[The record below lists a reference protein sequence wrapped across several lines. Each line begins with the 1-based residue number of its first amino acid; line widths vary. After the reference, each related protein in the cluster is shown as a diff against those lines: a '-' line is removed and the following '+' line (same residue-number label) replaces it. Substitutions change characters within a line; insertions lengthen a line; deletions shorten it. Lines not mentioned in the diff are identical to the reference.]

1 MIVGMSHDPVFGPA
15 VLLGTG
21 GVFAELM
28 ADVAV
33 RPLPLD
39 RADAEDMLH
48 SLKGAALLA
57 GARGKPKGDTKAL
70 LDVVMAVAR
79 LAAACGERVE
89 ELDLNPVVVRS
100 KGAVAVDS
108 LVVVRGS

>member
-1 MIVGMSHDPVFGPA
+1 

-21 GVFAELM
+21 GVFAEVL
-28 ADVAV
+28 ADAAV

-39 RADAEDMLH
+39 RADAEDMLG

-57 GARGKPKGDTKAL
+57 GARGKAKADTKAL

-79 LAAACGERVE
+79 LAASCGDRVE

-100 KGAVAVDS
+100 NGATAVDS
-108 LVVVRGS
+108 LVVMRGP